1 MKHII
6 KYFYLPV
13 VMLLITGCGQKKQEN
28 DSHGHGHEAEEHEA
42 GGTRA
47 TLTPEQIK
55 EVGITFG
62 SIEQKQL
69 TASIQANGFLRV
81 PNDRKA
87 SATALFGGVIKTLNV
102 QLGDHVRKG
111 QVIATISNPQFVQL
125 QEDYLTINSQLLL
138 AEQEM
143 RRQNELFEGNAG
155 AKKNLQNASATL
167 NSLKTRKASLRKQIQ
182 LMGVNPDA
190 LNNNNLKTVLTVVSP
205 ISGTVSNVLASIGS
219 YVDVSSPVAEIVDN
233 ESLHLD
239 LQIFEKDLLKVKEG
253 QMVHFTLTNN
263 PEKTYDAKVFSIGT
277 SFENDSKTIDIH
289 CKVTGNV
296 DGLIDGMNVTGMIAT
311 DNVFVEAV
319 PNDALVEAD
328 GSYYIFIKSASE
340 PHEHKEGEEH
350 DHTAEEQN
358 GVAFEKVEVAK
369 GVSNLGYTAITPVKK
384 LPQNVVVVTRGAFF
398 INAKLSN
405 SGGEHAH

>member
-1 MKHII
+1 MKHLI
-6 KYFYLPV
+6 KHLYIAV
-13 VMLLITGCGQKKQEN
+13 VILLVCGCGQKKSEN
-28 DSHGHGHEAEEHEA
+28 EPEEHGHEEEQHET
-42 GGTRA
+42 GGTSA

-102 QLGDHVRKG
+102 QLGDNVRKG

-155 AKKNLQNASATL
+155 AKKNLQSASATL
-167 NSLKTRKASLRKQIQ
+167 SALKTRKASLRKQIQ
-182 LMGVNPDA
+182 LMGVNPDG
-190 LNNNNLKTVLTVVSP
+190 LNNGNLRTVLTVVSP
-205 ISGTVSNVLASIGS
+205 ISGTISNITASIGS

-263 PEKTYDAKVFSIGT
+263 PEKTYDAKIFSIGT

-296 DGLIDGMNVTGMIAT
+296 DGLIDGMNVTGIIAT
-311 DNVFVEAV
+311 DNIFLEAV

-328 GSYYIFIKSASE
+328 GSYYIFIRSE
-340 PHEHKEGEEH
+340 AEKHVHKEGEEH
-350 DHTAEEQN
+350 EHEHDTQD
-358 GVAFEKVEVAK
+358 GVTFEKVEVAK
-369 GVSNLGYTAITPVKK
+369 GISNLGYTAITPVKK
-384 LPQNVVVVTRGAFF
+384 LPGDVVVVTKGAFF

-405 SGGEHAH
+405 SGGHAH

>member
-1 MKHII
+1 MKHLV
-6 KYFYLPV
+6 KHLYLPV
-13 VMLLITGCGQKKQEN
+13 ILLLIAGCGQKKTES
-28 DSHGHGHEAEEHEA
+28 DAHGHGHEEEQHET
-42 GGTRA
+42 GGTNA

-62 SIEQKQL
+62 SVEQKQL

-87 SATALFGGVIKTLNV
+87 SITALFGGVIKTLNV

-111 QVIATISNPQFVQL
+111 QVIATISNPQFIQL
-125 QEDYLTINSQLLL
+125 QEDYLTINSQLVL

-155 AKKNLQNASATL
+155 AKKNLQSASATL
-167 NSLKTRKASLRKQIQ
+167 NALKTRKASLRKQIQ
-182 LMGVNPDA
+182 LMGVNPDG
-190 LNNNNLKTVLTVVSP
+190 LNNGNLKTVLTVISP
-205 ISGTVSNVLASIGS
+205 ISGTISNVTASIGS

-277 SFENDSKTIDIH
+277 SFENDSKTIDVH

-311 DNVFVEAV
+311 DNVFLDAV
-319 PNDALVEAD
+319 PNDAIVEAD
-328 GSYYIFIKSASE
+328 GSYYIFIRTEAEK
-340 PHEHKEGEEH
+340 HVHKEGEEH
-350 DHTAEEQN
+350 DHEHGAQSGIT
-358 GVAFEKVEVAK
+358 FEKIEVAK

-384 LPQNVVVVTRGAFF
+384 LAPDVVIVTKGAFF

-405 SGGEHAH
+405 SGGHAH